1 MALTLKLKSSVV
13 KDKVPAAGSI
23 EIGELCIGANS
34 QSPMLL
40 FKDNADNIVKIEPG
54 SGVVPGPDAPDS
66 PSAGDLWF
74 DTDTELLYYYNGSDW
89 VELGTAGDSPVSS
102 VNGKVGTVVL
112 TYTDVDAASAEQGGK
127 ADTAVQPGDKVS
139 VLAND
144 AGYLTSAELP
154 PSSVVSVNGE
164 TGIVVLDAGDVGALP
179 DDTPL
184 DFVPLGSW
192 DAIGELS

>member
-1 MALTLKLKSSVV
+1 
-13 KDKVPAAGSI
+13 
-23 EIGELCIGANS
+23 
-34 QSPMLL
+34 MLL

-112 TYTDVDAASAEQGGK
+112 TYTDVGAASAEQGGK
-127 ADTAVQPGDKVS
+127 ADTAVQPGDNVS

-144 AGYLTSAELP
+144 AGYLTSTDLP

-179 DDTPL
+179 ADTPL

-192 DAIGELS
+192 DAIAELS